1 MSTTQIAVRLDDKY
15 VAFLD
20 EQVKAGKAR
29 SRAELVESALER
41 EIRRRLYARD
51 AEIYATQ
58 GEDPELDGLH
68 EWMAKRGYPDL
79 DA

>member
-20 EQVKAGKAR
+20 EQVKAGAAR

-41 EIRRRLYARD
+41 EIRRRLYE
-51 AEIYATQ
+51 AEVAQ
-58 GEDPELDGLH
+58 FLAVPEDPELAAWVSAAADSFTL
-68 EWMAKRGYPDL
+68 ED
-79 DA
+79 